1 MPFIYIERKDDI
13 LRDEKGRE
21 VASLIELEKQIPD
34 HPTEDFPF
42 IFKFENEYLDSRYL
56 GCVKV
61 CAVKYD
67 YNIHDQ
73 QQTIALDAGDLVKAI
88 LKDAQ
93 SNETD
98 FVALHM

>member
-21 VASLIELEKQIPD
+21 VASLKELEKQIPG

-42 IFKFENEYLDSRYL
+42 IFQFEDAYLDSRYL
-56 GCVKV
+56 GPVKV

-98 FVALHM
+98 FVALH